1 MAGARKEFGA
11 KVYAAVKASGI
22 RTYATKDP
30 TAADAA
36 AYRPY
41 VDIWCSQPY
50 SVSYEKIVAQD
61 RYEYWSYPNHNAG
74 EIKDRRVMCKGG
86 RMTYGFGF
94 WRSGY
99 TTLIPWN
106 WSWTPGDDQFDY
118 LRGSRSGCG
127 QRIDEDGEVIPAVYW
142 ECFREGK
149 DDARYVYTLQ
159 QAVFRREGSPNTDCR
174 RDVAEAKKLLQDTW
188 DAIEV
193 QQKYL
198 ADDMWPSEEF
208 NTRRWLLAQAIA
220 KLLQYPLVRTG
231 AAPSV
236 LVKNS
241 SPRPTE
247 AETSPIEGAL
257 LNGNV
262 QSMDLGAD
270 FAEWS
275 SGTKE
280 GAVETTET
288 DGREGRKELRW
299 RVRVDHET
307 DGGEG
312 GQYPIG
318 WPRVARSFPQG
329 ELDFTAYD
337 YLSLLLGVDSNR
349 DEVAD
354 DSTRIGLS
362 LSSHGQPRRLFETR
376 VDLGD
381 RQRQWISLHFS
392 IGEFIDKA
400 GFGLEPWRTVSRVQL
415 FIAEN
420 DYAHGTDLAFQ
431 VGEVRLLQFT
441 SPVIQRV
448 DVPSYLTLPQ
458 TQLPI
463 SFDIL
468 GTRSVHKGSH
478 TIAAS
483 LTSADGRTRTS
494 QQQDLADG
502 LAVALDTSTFASGR
516 YRLDLTIVDAQG
528 VTCSHETRFMEA
540 VDGPLASP

>member
-1 MAGARKEFGA
+1 
-11 KVYAAVKASGI
+11 
-22 RTYATKDP
+22 
-30 TAADAA
+30 
-36 AYRPY
+36 
-41 VDIWCSQPY
+41 
-50 SVSYEKIVAQD
+50 
-61 RYEYWSYPNHNAG
+61 
-74 EIKDRRVMCKGG
+74 
-86 RMTYGFGF
+86 
-94 WRSGY
+94 
-99 TTLIPWN
+99 
-106 WSWTPGDDQFDY
+106 
-118 LRGSRSGCG
+118 
-127 QRIDEDGEVIPAVYW
+127 
-142 ECFREGK
+142 
-149 DDARYVYTLQ
+149 
-159 QAVFRREGSPNTDCR
+159 
-174 RDVAEAKKLLQDTW
+174 
-188 DAIEV
+188 
-193 QQKYL
+193 
-198 ADDMWPSEEF
+198 
-208 NTRRWLLAQAIA
+208 
-220 KLLQYPLVRTG
+220 
-231 AAPSV
+231 
-236 LVKNS
+236 
-241 SPRPTE
+241 
-247 AETSPIEGAL
+247 
-257 LNGNV
+257 
-262 QSMDLGAD
+262 MDLGAD

-275 SGTKE
+275 NGTKE

-337 YLSLLLGVDSNR
+337 YLSLLLRVDSNR
-349 DEVAD
+349 DEIAD

-362 LSSHGQPRRLFETR
+362 LSSHGQPRRMFETR

-381 RQRQWISLHFS
+381 RQRQWIPLHFS

-400 GFGLEPWRTVSRVQL
+400 GFGSEPWRTVSRVQL

-448 DVPSYLTLPQ
+448 DVPAYVTLPQ
-458 TQLPI
+458 TDLPI

-502 LAVALDTSTFASGR
+502 LAVVLDTSTIASGR

-540 VDGPLASP
+540 VDGPLAGP